1 MFTFLLGGVRS
12 GKTTLAT
19 DIARRHG
26 GSVTYLAT
34 APRIPG
40 DADLAGRIENHR
52 AERPGHWVTV
62 EEELAV
68 STEIEA
74 AESDVVVVDC
84 LTTWVAN
91 QLHHGADHEEIR
103 ATASAAAAA
112 CARSSGHV
120 VVVSN
125 EVGMGIHPT
134 GDLGRRY
141 RDLLGWVN
149 QEFAGHADQ
158 SLLLVAGR
166 ALPLTDPWTHLP

>member
-1 MFTFLLGGVRS
+1 MFTFLVGGVRS

-34 APRIPG
+34 APRIPD
-40 DADLAGRIENHR
+40 DADLEGRIETHR

-62 EEELAV
+62 EEELAIA
-68 STEIEA
+68 TEIEA

-91 QLHHGADHEEIR
+91 QLHHGAGHDEVR
-103 ATASAAAAA
+103 SAASEAAA
-112 CARSSGHV
+112 TCARSTARV

-125 EVGMGIHPT
+125 ELGMGIHPT
-134 GDLGRRY
+134 SELGRRY

-149 QEFAGHADQ
+149 QEFARHADQ